1 VTTFTAEHPR
11 ASTDPGD
18 PDLRTPHWRASTPF
32 GEVVQIT
39 GQRPLRNV
47 VVGDGVPRVQLVT
60 GAGAFPSPGV
70 LALESTFTFPMDLD
84 VAGEPGT
91 VDRPHGGA
99 VPLLL
104 TRRSRTIRVRLG
116 EAEWLV
122 RAGGRAAAAV
132 TRGDSVVLEMSGRR
146 LDRYR
151 LDPAATPADL
161 AVPLAL
167 TPVLGTLFPSLFLV

>member
-1 VTTFTAEHPR
+1 MTTFTAEHPR

-122 RAGGRAAAAV
+122 RAGGRGAAAV
-132 TRGDSVVLEMSGRR
+132 TRDDVVVLEMSGRR